1 MGFPWIASRDDP
13 SGEPDPLS
21 RWRPIP
27 LPFALLVGEIFPTEN
42 ARGDGAFR
50 CPLQHTMA
58 IQVSHDATVLMDF
71 VAIVRGSGK
80 MMNFVKLPPSRP
92 TIDGALNDL
101 LNGAPAKAQ

>member
-1 MGFPWIASRDDP
+1 
-13 SGEPDPLS
+13 
-21 RWRPIP
+21 
-27 LPFALLVGEIFPTEN
+27 
-42 ARGDGAFR
+42 
-50 CPLQHTMA
+50 
-58 IQVSHDATVLMDF
+58 MDF